1 MYVYHILENTILKL
15 NLKFKPEI
23 GKLEKVDIWGKN

>member
-15 NLKFKPEI
+15 NLKFELEI
-23 GKLEKVDIWGKN
+23 GKLEKVDIWGEN